1 MQKLMN
7 LIITN
12 HNLAMI
18 NSSLWDMLGEQVTS
32 GVKSYENSHIAVFSD
47 TKSHKKPLSL
57 SSSTP
62 ENLKDHSLQ
71 EPLSKQKG

>member
-18 NSSLWDMLGEQVTS
+18 NSSLWGMLGEQVTRR
-32 GVKSYENSHIAVFSD
+32 VKAYEDSHIAVSQD
-47 TKSHKKPLSL
+47 IKSQKKTLSVN
-57 SSSTP
+57 SSTP